1 MAKKCLLINRRQ
13 YYEKIAYIRF
23 HPERDEDLIEWV
35 EAISALPNGVKGD
48 AVKDVLRL
56 GLNKQPKMRY
66 QIPKVKNTPVPN
78 TPKVRSPTTTTAH
91 LDISSLI
98 EALRN
103 EFLADIRTIVDA
115 SISQSLSGVTIG
127 AHDASQT
134 PNQEAEAE
142 DILDSFADLML
153 E

>member
-1 MAKKCLLINRRQ
+1 MKRLPN
-13 YYEKIAYIRF
+13 IRF

-35 EAISALPNGVKGD
+35 ESISALPNGIKGD

-66 QIPKVKNTPVPN
+66 QIPKVNRAGMPVKSTPVASRQVN
-78 TPKVRSPTTTTAH
+78 NSRPTTTH

-127 AHDASQT
+127 SEQSAK

>member
-1 MAKKCLLINRRQ
+1 MKRLPN
-13 YYEKIAYIRF
+13 IRF
-23 HPERDEDLIEWV
+23 HPERDDDLIEWV
-35 EAISALPNGVKGD
+35 ESISALPNGIKGE

-66 QIPKVKNTPVPN
+66 QIPKVKSTPVKS
-78 TPKVRSPTTTTAH
+78 PKVTASRSSVRTPTTTH

-127 AHDASQT
+127 SQQAAK
-134 PNQEAEAE
+134 PENNKEAEE
-142 DILDSFADLML
+142 ILDSFADLML

>member
-1 MAKKCLLINRRQ
+1 MNRLPN
-13 YYEKIAYIRF
+13 IRF
-23 HPERDEDLIEWV
+23 HPERDDDLIEWV
-35 EAISALPNGVKGD
+35 ESISALPNGIKGE

-66 QIPKVKNTPVPN
+66 QIPKVKSAPVSSRQAN
-78 TPKVRSPTTTTAH
+78 NSRPTTTH

-127 AHDASQT
+127 SEQSAK
-134 PNQEAEAE
+134 PNQETEAE